1 MIKDEKSLNEK
12 QLIEEF
18 FSDVGS
24 AYLADRDIIIGVGDD
39 AAVIK
44 NLKDRYSVL
53 SIDTALVGVHF
64 FNDMDPSDIAYR
76 SVSISLS
83 DILACGAEPSW
94 FILSLTLEQTS
105 KEWLRKFRSGLED
118 ISSEFCIPLIGG
130 DITKGPLSITVQA
143 GGYSSSS
150 EIIKRSTAN
159 NEDLIFVTGS
169 IGKSFQSLSNYEK
182 GEGETSSYIRPSLR
196 KGVALKL
203 NGLASSAIDISDG
216 LFQDLNQICKLSKKG
231 AEVYLE
237 NVPHPFKGEFDLSL
251 LNKGDD
257 YEICFTAPSE
267 CKAELKKISE
277 EENVRISEIGKI
289 TDFKE
294 VRFFNKKEEVFVD
307 LDGYQH
313 F

>member
-44 NLKDRYSVL
+44 NLKNRYSVL

>member
-1 MIKDEKSLNEK
+1 LIKDEKSLNEK

-44 NLKDRYSVL
+44 NLKNRYSVL

>member
-1 MIKDEKSLNEK
+1 LIKDEKSLNEK

-24 AYLADRDIIIGVGDD
+24 AYLADRDIILGVGDD

>member
-1 MIKDEKSLNEK
+1 LIKDEKSLNEK

-44 NLKDRYSVL
+44 NLKNRYSVL

-169 IGKSFQSLSNYEK
+169 IGKSFQSLSNYKK

>member
-24 AYLADRDIIIGVGDD
+24 AYLADRDIILGVGDD

-169 IGKSFQSLSNYEK
+169 IGKSFQSLSNYKK
-182 GEGETSSYIRPSLR
+182 GEGETSSYTRPSLR

-289 TDFKE
+289 TDSKE

>member
-44 NLKDRYSVL
+44 NLKNRYSVL

-289 TDFKE
+289 TDSKE
-294 VRFFNKKEEVFVD
+294 VKFFNKKEEVFVD

>member
-44 NLKDRYSVL
+44 NLKNRYSVL

-169 IGKSFQSLSNYEK
+169 IGKSFQSLSNYKK
-182 GEGETSSYIRPSLR
+182 GEGETSSYTRPSLR

>member
-44 NLKDRYSVL
+44 NLKNRYSVL

-105 KEWLRKFRSGLED
+105 KEWLRKFRSGLVD

-169 IGKSFQSLSNYEK
+169 IGKSFQSLSNYKK
-182 GEGETSSYIRPSLR
+182 GEGETSSYTRPSLR

>member
-24 AYLADRDIIIGVGDD
+24 AYLADRDIILGVGDD

-44 NLKDRYSVL
+44 NLKNRYSVL

-159 NEDLIFVTGS
+159 TEDLIFVTGS
-169 IGKSFQSLSNYEK
+169 IGKSFQSLSNYKK
-182 GEGETSSYIRPSLR
+182 GEGETSSYTRPSLR

-257 YEICFTAPSE
+257 YEICFTAPFE
-267 CKAELKKISE
+267 CKAKLKKISE
-277 EENVRISEIGKI
+277 EEDVRISEIGKI
-289 TDFKE
+289 TDSKE

>member
-1 MIKDEKSLNEK
+1 LIKDEKSLNEK

-44 NLKDRYSVL
+44 NLKNRYSVL

-169 IGKSFQSLSNYEK
+169 IGKSFQSLSNYKK
-182 GEGETSSYIRPSLR
+182 GEGETSSYTRPSLR

>member
-1 MIKDEKSLNEK
+1 LIKDEKSLNEK

-24 AYLADRDIIIGVGDD
+24 AYLADRDIILGVGDD

-44 NLKDRYSVL
+44 TLKDRYSVL

>member
-24 AYLADRDIIIGVGDD
+24 AYLADRDIILGVGDD

-294 VRFFNKKEEVFVD
+294 VRFFNKKQEVFVD

>member
-44 NLKDRYSVL
+44 NLKNRYSVL

-150 EIIKRSTAN
+150 EIIKRSAAN

-169 IGKSFQSLSNYEK
+169 IGKSFQSLSNYKK

-289 TDFKE
+289 TDSKE

>member
-44 NLKDRYSVL
+44 NLKNRYSVL

-169 IGKSFQSLSNYEK
+169 IGKSFQSLSNYKK
-182 GEGETSSYIRPSLR
+182 GEGETSSYTRPSLR

-289 TDFKE
+289 TDSKE
-294 VRFFNKKEEVFVD
+294 VKFFNKKEEVFVD

>member
-24 AYLADRDIIIGVGDD
+24 AYLADRDIILGVGDD

>member
-24 AYLADRDIIIGVGDD
+24 AYLADRDIILGVGDD

-44 NLKDRYSVL
+44 NLKNRYSVL

-159 NEDLIFVTGS
+159 TEDLIFVTGS
-169 IGKSFQSLSNYEK
+169 IGKSFQSLSNYKK
-182 GEGETSSYIRPSLR
+182 GEGETSSYTRPSLR

-289 TDFKE
+289 TDSKE
-294 VRFFNKKEEVFVD
+294 VRFYNKKEEVFVD

>member
-44 NLKDRYSVL
+44 NLKNRYSVL

-169 IGKSFQSLSNYEK
+169 IGKSFQSLSNYKK

>member
-24 AYLADRDIIIGVGDD
+24 AYLADRDIILGVGDD

-267 CKAELKKISE
+267 CKAALKKISE